1 MIQVH
6 TCKCHKPHV
15 ALYMCKNND
24 TKYNHW
30 HAHTHHLRNSS
41 EVNSAICCNG
51 HYHHCHSS
59 LHNMTCF
66 LFSLPLFLRITP
78 YVLLPPF
85 SDLRHCIPKLLW
97 KGKQWTCS
105 SNWKTGSPQSTNF
118 WWKVKLCN
126 VKIPHLTWKYNLII
140 PDHVQLTCTALTS

>member
-15 ALYMCKNND
+15 ALYTCKNND
-24 TKYNHW
+24 TKYTTDMHTRITWGIGPGSTVLYAVMAIIITVTRHCPIW
-30 HAHTHHLRNSS
+30 HAFSS
-41 EVNSAICCNG
+41 PS
-51 HYHHCHSS
+51 
-59 LHNMTCF
+59 
-66 LFSLPLFLRITP
+66 PLFLRITP

-85 SDLRHCIPKLLW
+85 SDLCHCIPKLLW

-140 PDHVQLTCTALTS
+140 PDHVQLTGTALTS